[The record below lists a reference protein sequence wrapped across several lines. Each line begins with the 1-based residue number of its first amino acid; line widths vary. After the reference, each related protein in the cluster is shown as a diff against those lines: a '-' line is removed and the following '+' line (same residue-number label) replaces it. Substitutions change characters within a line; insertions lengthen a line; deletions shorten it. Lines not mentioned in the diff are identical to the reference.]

1 MTDLVSMPKNIIPYL
16 RTTIEQMGSDD
27 EANFAIY
34 HLGFKWGKETVE
46 MSGEESDI
54 DELKTK
60 TVLTAIHSGITNF
73 DVDVDEKI
81 KISPYDASIDDDYFL
96 AGYAAGVVS
105 GLLGEYHI
113 ARIREDDYEVVKSE
127 KRAEAEL
134 FKKEEEVGK
143 VEVKNLEVGGAYLI
157 ADRAK
162 KAERTFK
169 TFINALEEG
178 MPGLCFTR
186 TFPSKLKER
195 YPDIDSP
202 IFWLSTVDETE
213 EVRTIKPESF
223 HEEMIK
229 ISKSFLETKQGIIVL
244 HGMEFLLSY
253 LEFDDL
259 LNTLQQIK
267 DMTYEEGGI
276 LLLAVDPE
284 SVGEIEFNISRDEFD
299 KLKNEF
305 EMFEL

>member
-46 MSGEESDI
+46 MSGEESDL

-127 KRAEAEL
+127 RRVDGDL
-134 FKKEEEVGK
+134 FKKEEKRDRVK
-143 VEVKNLEVGGAYLI
+143 IKNLEPGGSYLI
-157 ADRAK
+157 ADEAK
-162 KAERTFK
+162 EAERIFR

-186 TFPSKLKER
+186 RFPSKLKDR

-202 IFWLSTVDETE
+202 MFWLSTVEGTE
-213 EVRTIKPESF
+213 NVRTIRPENF
-223 HEEMIK
+223 NEEMLK
-229 ISKSFLETKQGIIVL
+229 ISESFLETKQGIIVL
-244 HGMEFLLSY
+244 HGIEFLLSY

-259 LNTLQQIK
+259 LTTLQQIK
-267 DMTYEEGGI
+267 EMTSVEGGI
-276 LLLAVDPE
+276 FLLAVNPE
-284 SVGEIEFNISRDEFD
+284 SVGEIDFNISREEFN

-305 EMFEL
+305 EMFNL